1 MANCIVDSQEKMLDN
16 DLKAFGRIAF
26 RDGFNLFIIMKHS
39 IHDIFE
45 MFQRVL
51 IQVMYFWHAL

>member
-51 IQVMYFWHAL
+51 IQVMYF